1 MLDAAALHRLLAA
14 LRQQLTT
21 APTEDRAVRA
31 EIQAVSAWLDQVSGE
46 PVVPESAAHDR
57 GDALG
62 VALDLADQSAPAVAA
77 ALRPIGEVL
86 PWRYSY
92 APRADA
98 PGLASAIG
106 WAEIVGPL
114 APFRSDAVCLGLT
127 LIAAGSFYPPHRHPA
142 VELYHVLAGH
152 PEWTAGPHTRIQA
165 PGAFILHDSDMIHA
179 MRADHEPLLAI
190 YTWTGDV
197 VSPSAWAD
205 EA

>member
-1 MLDAAALHRLLAA
+1 VLDTAALHRLLAA

-31 EIQAVSAWLDQVSGE
+31 EIEAVSAWLDQVTGD
-46 PVVPESAAHDR
+46 PVVPEPAAHGR
-57 GDALG
+57 GGTLG

-77 ALRPIGEVL
+77 ALRPIADDL
-86 PWRYSY
+86 SWRYSY

-142 VELYHVLAGH
+142 VELYHILTGH
-152 PEWTAGPHTRIQA
+152 PEWTAGADTRIQA
-165 PGAFILHDSDMIHA
+165 LGAFILHDSDMIHA
-179 MRADHEPLLAI
+179 MRTGHEPLLAI
-190 YTWTGDV
+190 YTWTGDI
-197 VSPSAWAD
+197 VSPSVWAD
-205 EA
+205 DA